1 MKHNARH
8 YYKMHLVTLNF
19 NILYFTNGS
28 FSDSFAPRSSNVTY
42 VEKQIRLIDRHSVM
56 SM

>member
-1 MKHNARH
+1 MKHKARH

-28 FSDSFAPRSSNVTY
+28 FSDSFALQSSNVITY
-42 VEKQIRLIDRHSVM
+42 VEKQIRLIDRDIL
-56 SM
+56 

>member
-28 FSDSFAPRSSNVTY
+28 FSDSFAPWSSNVTY
-42 VEKQIRLIDRHSVM
+42 VEKQIRLIDRDIL
-56 SM
+56 